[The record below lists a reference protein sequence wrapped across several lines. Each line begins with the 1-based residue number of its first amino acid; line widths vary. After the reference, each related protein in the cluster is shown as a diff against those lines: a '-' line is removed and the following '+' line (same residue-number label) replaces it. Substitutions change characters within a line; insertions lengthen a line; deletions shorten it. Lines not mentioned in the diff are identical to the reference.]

1 MGISRTDEVAE
12 ALWYC
17 GPGQAEIRQET
28 LPPAQPGELRVRALY
43 GAISRGTEGLV
54 LSGRVPESE
63 YERMRAPFMAGN
75 FPFPVKYGYATVGRV
90 EQGADAL
97 VGRAVW
103 GTGNEI
109 GFTRDGSHAE
119 YLVLPADAVALKPE
133 RLSFEEASSCGVPYI
148 TAWHALE
155 AIVPPSRLLVIG
167 GAGAVA
173 FAAMQLARRKG
184 LQPVAAV
191 RSGEQARRLK
201 AREFDAV
208 VVEQTVSGEW
218 DAIFDTTGHWLAPA
232 IGALAPFGRVVVI
245 FAPGDGRPQVP
256 VRDLYRRGASIV
268 GINSL
273 AYSPADCARL
283 LSELAPAFESGEL
296 RPPERIVA
304 RPLSEA
310 TEAYAALQRGQKGK
324 VVLVP

>member
-1 MGISRTDEVAE
+1 MKALRFAKTGDLAHLSLAEMPRPAAAAGEVLVSIKSAGLNKSDVSNVMGGHPYT
-12 ALWYC
+12 
-17 GPGQAEIRQET
+17 T
-28 LPPAQPGELRVRALY
+28 LPRTPGRDFAGVVE
-43 GAISRGTEGLV
+43 RG
-54 LSGRVPESE
+54 P
-63 YERMRAPFMAGN
+63 
-75 FPFPVKYGYATVGRV
+75 
-90 EQGADAL
+90 QAL

-119 YLVLPADAVALKPE
+119 FIVLPADAVALKPQ
-133 RLSFEEASSCGVPYI
+133 RLAFEEAASCGVPYI

-167 GAGAVA
+167 GAGAVG

-191 RSGEQARRLK
+191 RNAEDGTRLK
-201 AREFDAV
+201 ARGFETV
-208 VVEQTVSGEW
+208 VLEQTVPGEW

-232 IGALAPFGRVVVI
+232 IGALAAFGRVVVI

-296 RPPERIVA
+296 RPPEGLVA